1 MTEEE
6 ITNAKEMEH
15 SFRELRL
22 AEHAFFRESFKDIKT
37 KYRRYAFW
45 VFLIYLFL
53 VILWSFFSCSWL
65 HKIGL
70 CASCAIHHLVK

>member
-6 ITNAKEMEH
+6 IKSAKEMEH
-15 SFRELRL
+15 HFRELRL

-37 KYRRYAFW
+37 KYRRYLIWIFSICSIL
-45 VFLIYLFL
+45 VFL
-53 VILWSFFSCSWL
+53 WSLFSCSWL

-70 CASCAIHHLVK
+70 CASCAMHHLIK